1 MTGQYNFVQTLPCLN
16 FGPAL
21 VLPTISWDLNVC
33 STPFSCLIF
42 RLLRS
47 STCRLGS
54 RGHGNLSIVL
64 QRPFLP
70 FCLLLLIALRLRG
83 LARRVYM
90 WQWSYCP
97 WKNRVILIGRG
108 RLCHLHLMQY
118 YSQDDTNSL
127 FILHHS
133 LLYQTSIF
141 IYKATITEEYVTKFL
156 SRTQIFEIQNQYL
169 SILITSN

>member
-1 MTGQYNFVQTLPCLN
+1 VQTLPCHN

-21 VLPTISWDLNVC
+21 VLPTIPWDLTMC

-47 STCRLGS
+47 STCRLRSG
-54 RGHGNLSIVL
+54 GHGNLSIVL

-70 FCLLLLIALRLRG
+70 FCLLLLIALHLRG
-83 LARRVYM
+83 LVRRVHT

-97 WKNRVILIGRG
+97 GKNRVVLIGQG

-118 YSQDDTNSL
+118 YSQDNTNSL

-141 IYKATITEEYVTKFL
+141 ICKATITEEYVTKFL
-156 SRTQIFEIQNQYL
+156 SRIQMFEIQNHYL
-169 SILITSN
+169 SIIITSN